1 MKKKL
6 LAGIIALGV
15 VLVPVLSYTII
26 SGNKATGLSTASTR
40 TQAEIDADETIM
52 MDDEAIALADASG
65 ANTALRSE
73 AIKAYNMVNEQR
85 EAAGLDSLVW
95 NGNLESVAAV
105 RAEEA
110 SVSFSHTRPN
120 GKAWYSVNSQIMAG
134 ENLAFGFDDAG
145 AALKAWMN
153 SPTHKENILWPEFSE
168 IAIAIYQTDDGT
180 YYWSQEFGY

>member
-15 VLVPVLSYTII
+15 VLVPVLSYTYL
-26 SGNKATGLSTASTR
+26 SSNQATGLSTASTR
-40 TQAEIDADETIM
+40 SQAEIASEETIM

-95 NGNLESVAAV
+95 NGSLESVAAV

>member
-1 MKKKL
+1 MKRI
-6 LAGIIALGV
+6 LAWI
-15 VLVPVLSYTII
+15 VLVLMII
-26 SGNKATGLSTASTR
+26 GCVIPFLNKRNENNFISSRR
-40 TQAEIDADETIM
+40 TVKELDDPIIL
-52 MDDEAIALADASG
+52 MDDEAIALADASNG
-65 ANTALRSE
+65 NISLRAE
-73 AIKAYNMVNEQR
+73 AIKAYNLVNDKRISE
-85 EAAGLDSLVW
+85 GLKPFIWSS
-95 NGNLESVAAV
+95 NLESVAFV

-168 IAIAIYQTDDGT
+168 IAIAVYVTDDGVW
-180 YYWSQEFGY
+180 YWSQEFNY